1 MRPSSSQEKNKRGL
15 GTSRPSTPDQL
26 EGVVERVTFFNE
38 ENRFCVLQ
46 VKVEGQRDLVTVV
59 GSAPTVNSGEWLSA
73 TGNWVIDKDHGR
85 QFKASQLQCLPPT
98 TAAGIEKYL
107 ASGMVKGIGPVYA
120 EKLVKKFGKEIF
132 EIIEDHPAC
141 LEAVEGIGPGR
152 RRRIT
157 RAWSD
162 QKVIREIML
171 FLHSHGV
178 GARRA
183 TRIYKTYGTNAI
195 SQVRNNP
202 YKLTRDISGIGF
214 KTADQIARNIGI
226 SKESS
231 LRARAGL
238 SHVLLEATQAGHC
251 ALPAGRLQEEALK
264 VLEISEAIVE
274 QALSWMLSRGQLLQ
288 ERVDHEDLIF
298 LPHLSRAEAV
308 VAAKIGEL
316 AEAPCNYPPI
326 DIEKAIA
333 WRQERSAK
341 TLAESQKEALIQ
353 ALTHRVV
360 VITGGPGVGKT
371 TLVNSILMIL
381 NAKKV
386 KCLLCAPTG
395 RAAKRLSEATGFEAR
410 TIHRML
416 EVIPA
421 SGRFARNRGNPLQCD
436 LLIVDECSMLDVQLM
451 SQLLAAHPANASL
464 ILVGDVDQL
473 PSVGP
478 GMALH
483 HIIASGVVPV
493 VRLKEVFRQSRDS
506 QIITTAHDIKSGRMP
521 APVSGPSP
529 SSDFYFVEREDP
541 EQITEVMMKLIQE
554 RIPKKLA
561 VDAIR
566 DVQVLCPMHRGSLG
580 SREVNR
586 RLQAALNPARPGRAE
601 IEKFGWIFRVG
612 DKVIQTENNYDKNVF
627 NGDMGQIEMMDPLD
641 KGVAIRFENRK
652 VIYDFGELDQVSL
665 GYAISIHKSQGSEF
679 PVVVIPLAMQQYLLL
694 QRNVIYTGI
703 TRGKKLV
710 VIIGQAQAL
719 RAAVKNDKQE
729 RRYSGLLSRLSR
741 GEAGPV
747 EPGAFP
753 TGSSSGDV
761 HPTPGGERSPT

>member
-1 MRPSSSQEKNKRGL
+1 MRPSPSQEENRRGA
-15 GTSRPSTPDQL
+15 GTSQPSAPDLL

-38 ENRFCVLQ
+38 ENGFCVLQ
-46 VKVEGQRDLVTVV
+46 VKVKGRRELVTVV
-59 GSAPTVNSGEWLSA
+59 GSVPTVNGGEWLSA
-73 TGNWVIDKDHGR
+73 EGNWVIDKNHGR
-85 QFKASQLQCLPPT
+85 QFKAGQLRCLPPT
-98 TAAGIEKYL
+98 TSEGIERYL

-120 EKLVKKFGKEIF
+120 EKLVKKFGEGIF
-132 EIIEDHPAC
+132 EIIEEHPAC

-157 RAWSD
+157 QAWSD

-178 GARRA
+178 GTRRA
-183 TRIYKTYGTNAI
+183 TRIYKTYGTHAI
-195 SQVRNNP
+195 SQVRDNP
-202 YKLTRDISGIGF
+202 YRLTRDIPGIGF
-214 KTADQIARNIGI
+214 KTADQIARNVGI
-226 SKESS
+226 SKESA

-238 SHVLLEATQAGHC
+238 DHVLLEATQAGHC
-251 ALPAGRLQEEALK
+251 ALPVGQLEEQAVK
-264 VLEISEAIVE
+264 VLEISEVMVE
-274 QALSWMLSRGQLLQ
+274 QALGWMLKQGQLLQ
-288 ERVDHEDLIF
+288 ERLDGEDLIF
-298 LPHLSRAEAV
+298 LPQLARAEAV
-308 VAAKIGEL
+308 VAAKIREL
-316 AEAPCNYPPI
+316 AQAPCNYPPI

-333 WRQERSAK
+333 WCQERSGK
-341 TLAESQKEALIQ
+341 TLAESQKEALTR
-353 ALTHRVV
+353 ALTQRIA

-381 NAKKV
+381 KAKRV
-386 KCLLCAPTG
+386 QCLLSAPTG
-395 RAAKRLSEATGFEAR
+395 RAAKRLSEATGFEAK
-410 TIHRML
+410 TIHRLL

-483 HIIASGVVPV
+483 HVIASGVVPV

-506 QIITTAHDIKSGRMP
+506 QIITTAHDIRSGRMP
-521 APVSGPSP
+521 APVAGQSP
-529 SSDFYFVEREDP
+529 SSDFYFVEREAP
-541 EQITEVMMKLIQE
+541 EQITDLMVKLIQQ
-554 RIPKKLA
+554 RIPKRLA
-561 VDAIR
+561 VDTIR

-580 SREVNR
+580 AREVNR

-601 IEKFGWIFRVG
+601 IEKFGWTFRVG

-627 NGDMGQIEMMDPLD
+627 NGDMGQVEMIDSLN
-641 KGVAIRFENRK
+641 KGVAIRFENQK

-694 QRNVIYTGI
+694 QRNMIYTGI
-703 TRGKKLV
+703 TRGEKLV
-710 VIIGQAQAL
+710 VIIGQARAL

-729 RRYSGLLSRLSR
+729 RRYSGLLSRLSG
-741 GEAGPV
+741 GEVGSV
-747 EPGAFP
+747 EPEP
-753 TGSSSGDV
+753 RSRDSSS
-761 HPTPGGERSPT
+761 